1 MAGLLCRRIIN
12 EPTAAAI
19 AYGVDKKDTKKR
31 LRCVVFDFG
40 GGTLDV
46 SVMSILKRT
55 ISVVAIA
62 GDTHLG
68 GQDFDNVLMGHCLK
82 KHEEQTGTDL
92 SGDIR
97 AKARIRKACNDA
109 KHELSTATSSTV
121 VVESITQD
129 EDLEVDI
136 GLAEFE

>member
-1 MAGLLCRRIIN
+1 MAGLVCRRIIN

-19 AYGVDKKDTKKR
+19 AYGIDKKDTKKR

-46 SVMSILKRT
+46 SVMNILKRK

-68 GQDFDNVLMGHCLK
+68 GQDFDNVLMVHCIE
-82 KHEEQTGTDL
+82 KHKE
-92 SGDIR
+92 
-97 AKARIRKACNDA
+97 
-109 KHELSTATSSTV
+109 
-121 VVESITQD
+121 
-129 EDLEVDI
+129 
-136 GLAEFE
+136 